1 MHVELIKDLKRNNMI
16 RRVVFVIA
24 IIILSVDSTAQKVI
38 QMENVNGVYRIAC
51 SVNGAKMKMIFDT
64 GASSVSLS
72 ETMANFLYDN
82 GYISDEDVL
91 GTSKSRTADGTIH
104 DNVVINLKDIEISGL
119 HIKNVKAVV
128 ISGQNAPLLLGQT
141 AIQKLGSIT
150 IEGNRLIINDAVGN
164 LSDAQL
170 EILGKELD
178 YYLENDNYRAAL
190 DVLGKIEMGRG
201 LNSYGLRK
209 KAYCLTQLN
218 DYQECINTCLRWNRY
233 SGNDKTLD
241 DKAACY
247 TWLCENYM
255 GLEQYSEAIKWG
267 EKAVLVSKN
276 DLNRVPWDY
285 LNLCQCYMYL
295 ENYSSAINYGK
306 QAVSSR
312 LKKLKTSSTNVL
324 KGLVHDD
331 DLNWMYYTLANCC
344 YLSKD
349 NFSGAEYM
357 IHSAMMGRKDAIKYC
372 LNNNIDY
379 QEKAKQMVKR
389 Y

>member
-1 MHVELIKDLKRNNMI
+1 MI
-16 RRVVFVIA
+16 RKILA
-24 IIILSVDSTAQKVI
+24 ILLLIISINGSAQKVI
-38 QMENVNGVYRIAC
+38 QMENMDGVYRISC
-51 SVNGAKMKMIFDT
+51 SVNGAKMKMVFDT
-64 GASSVSLS
+64 GASTVSLS

-82 GYISDEDVL
+82 GYITQEDIL
-91 GTSKSRTADGTIH
+91 GTSKSQTADGSIY
-104 DNVVINLKDIEISGL
+104 DNVVINLKDIEISGI
-119 HIKNVKAVV
+119 HIKNVRATVLA
-128 ISGQNAPLLLGQT
+128 SQNAPLLLGQS

-170 EILGKELD
+170 EKLGNELD

-190 DVLGKIEMGRG
+190 DVLEKVEMGRG
-201 LNSYGLRK
+201 LNSFGFRK

-241 DKAACY
+241 DKATCY

-267 EKAVLVSKN
+267 EKAILTSKN
-276 DLNRVPWDY
+276 NLNRVPWDY
-285 LNLCQCYMYL
+285 LNLCQCYKYL

-306 QAVSSR
+306 QAVSSQ
-312 LKKLKTSSTNVL
+312 LKKLKTSSNNVL
-324 KGLVHDD
+324 RGNVHDD
-331 DLNWMYYTLANCC
+331 DLNWMYYTLAYC
-344 YLSKD
+344 YILSKD
-349 NFSGAEYM
+349 HFSGAEYM

-372 LNNNIDY
+372 IDNNIDY
-379 QEKAKQMVKR
+379 QEKAKQMLR
-389 Y
+389 R

>member
-1 MHVELIKDLKRNNMI
+1 MFRKILTALIL
-16 RRVVFVIA
+16 
-24 IIILSVDSTAQKVI
+24 IISINGSAQKVI
-38 QMENVNGVYRIAC
+38 RMENIDGVYRISC

-64 GASSVSLS
+64 GASTVSLS
-72 ETMANFLYDN
+72 ESMANFLYDN
-82 GYISDEDVL
+82 GYISKEDVL
-91 GTSKSRTADGTIH
+91 GTSKSQTADGSIH
-104 DNVVINLKDIEISGL
+104 DNVVINIKDIEISGL
-119 HIKNVKAVV
+119 HIKNVQAAV

-170 EILGKELD
+170 AKFEKELD
-178 YYLENDNYRAAL
+178 YYLDNDNYRAAL
-190 DVLGKIEMGRG
+190 DILEKIEMGMG

-209 KAYCLTQLN
+209 KAYCLTQLHEC
-218 DYQECINTCLRWNRY
+218 QECINTCLRWNRY

-255 GLEQYSEAIKWG
+255 ELGQVSEAIKWG
-267 EKAVLVSKN
+267 ETAVLTSKN

-295 ENYSSAINYGK
+295 GKYSSAINYGK
-306 QAVSSR
+306 QAVSSQ
-312 LKKLKTSSTNVL
+312 LKKLKTSSDNVL
-324 KGLVHDD
+324 RGNVRDD
-331 DLNWMYYTLANCC
+331 DLNWMYYTLAYC
-344 YLSKD
+344 YILSND

-357 IHSAMMGRKDAIKYC
+357 IYSAMMGRKEAIKYC
-372 LNNNIDY
+372 LDNNIDY
-379 QEKAKQMVKR
+379 QEKAKQMLR
-389 Y
+389 R

>member
-1 MHVELIKDLKRNNMI
+1 MKFFSHFLLLPMLFI
-16 RRVVFVIA
+16 VVN
-24 IIILSVDSTAQKVI
+24 SSAQKVI
-38 QMENVNGVYRIAC
+38 QMESTNGVYRIAC

-64 GASSVSLS
+64 GASNVSLS

-82 GYISDEDVL
+82 DYISKEDIL
-91 GTSKSRTADGTIH
+91 GTSKTLTADGSIH
-104 DNVVINLKDIEISGL
+104 DNVVINIKDIEVSGL
-119 HIKNVKAVV
+119 HLKNVQAVV
-128 ISGQNAPLLLGQT
+128 ISGQNAPLLLGQS

-164 LSDAQL
+164 LSKAQI
-170 EILGKELD
+170 EKYEEELI
-178 YYLENDNYRAAL
+178 YYLDNDNYRAAL
-190 DVLGKIEMGRG
+190 DVLEKVEMGRG
-201 LNSYGLRK
+201 LNSYGFRK

-218 DYQECINTCLRWNRY
+218 EFQECINTCLRWNRY
-233 SGNDKTLD
+233 SGKDKTLD

-255 GLEQYSEAIKWG
+255 RLEQYSESVKWG
-267 EKAVLVSKN
+267 EKAILVSKN

-285 LNLCQCYMYL
+285 LNLCCCYMYL

-306 QAVSSR
+306 QAVSSQ
-312 LKKLKTSSTNVL
+312 LKKLKTSSSNVL

-331 DLNWMYYTLANCC
+331 DLNWMYYTLASC
-344 YLSKD
+344 YILSKD

-372 LNNNIDY
+372 FDNNIDY
-379 QEKAKQMVKR
+379 QEKAKQMLRR